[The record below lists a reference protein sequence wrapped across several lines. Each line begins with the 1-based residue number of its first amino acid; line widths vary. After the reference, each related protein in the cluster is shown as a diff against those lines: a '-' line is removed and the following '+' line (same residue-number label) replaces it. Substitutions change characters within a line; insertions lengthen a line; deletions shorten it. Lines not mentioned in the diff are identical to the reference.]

1 MKLFDEIP
9 TQRPLTPL
17 LDTLDAPA
25 GLRRMTLAQL
35 RQVADE
41 LRAYLLYSVGVS
53 GGHFGAGLG
62 VVELTVA
69 LHRALQ
75 TPHDRLVWDVG
86 HQAYPHKILTGRRD
100 ALTGIR
106 QYGGLAAFPRREESP
121 YDTFGVGHSSTSIS
135 AALGMALSARAKGE
149 KRRACAVIGDGALT
163 AGMAFEALAHA
174 GHVKANLLVVLND
187 NEMSISENVGGMA
200 SYLTRI
206 LTSKPYAAVRENGKR
221 VLSHLPGALEL
232 ARRTEEHVK
241 GMISPATLF
250 EEMGFHYIGPID
262 GHDLAAL
269 NQALEALRDQEGPQF
284 LHVRTRKGRG
294 FRPAEADPIG
304 FHAITKLE
312 RKPPAPPRV
321 DAERPPAAAASTSK
335 PDDASRPQPR
345 SEDILRPK
353 PRSEEM
359 LRPKPRK
366 YCNVFGDWLCDM
378 AAADTRLIGITPA
391 MREGSDLIRFSQTY
405 PERYYDVA
413 IAEQHAVTLA
423 AGMACEAMKPVVAI
437 YSTFLQRG
445 YDQLVHD
452 VAVQH
457 LDVTFA
463 IDRAGLVGED
473 GPTHHG
479 ALDLSYLRCVPGLVI
494 LAPADEAECRAMLTT
509 AYHHPGPAAV
519 RYPRGT
525 GPGSELPQDLEA
537 QVPIGR
543 AQTRREG
550 ERVALL
556 AFGSLN
562 TPAAE
567 VAERLGATHLNMR
580 SVKPLDRD
588 AIVAAA
594 QTHELLVTLEEN
606 VVAGGAGSGVNELLA
621 AEGLMPAVL
630 NLGIPD
636 AFVEHGKP
644 AELLRD
650 CGLDAAG
657 IEAAI
662 RARLNLNDN

>member
-9 TQRPLTPL
+9 AERPATPL
-17 LDTLDAPA
+17 LDALDTPA
-25 GLRRMTLAQL
+25 ALRALPSAQL
-35 RQVADE
+35 QQLADE
-41 LRAYLLYSVGVS
+41 LRAYLLYSVGCS

-69 LHRALQ
+69 LHQALE

-86 HQAYPHKILTGRRD
+86 HQAYPHKILTGRRE
-100 ALTGIR
+100 AMPRIR
-106 QYGGLAAFPRREESP
+106 QYGGLAAFPSRAESE

-135 AALGMALSARAKGE
+135 AALGMALAARAKGE
-149 KRRACAVIGDGALT
+149 QRRTCAVIGDGALT

-174 GHVKANLLVVLND
+174 GHVDANLLVVLND
-187 NEMSISENVGGMA
+187 NEMSISENVGGIA
-200 SYLTRI
+200 SYLARI
-206 LTSKPYAAVRENGKR
+206 LASKPYTAMRENSKK

-232 ARRTEEHVK
+232 ARRTEEHMK

-250 EEMGFHYIGPID
+250 EEMGFNYIGPID
-262 GHDLAAL
+262 GHDLPL
-269 NQALEALRDQEGPQF
+269 LVQTLRNMRDLDGPQF
-284 LHVRTRKGRG
+284 LHVKTRKGRG

-304 FHAITKLE
+304 YHAITKLE
-312 RKPPAPPRV
+312 KSEPEKNDEAPAPVAPK
-321 DAERPPAAAASTSK
+321 SK
-335 PDDASRPQPR
+335 KQP
-345 SEDILRPK
+345 K
-353 PRSEEM
+353 F
-359 LRPKPRK
+359 
-366 YCNVFGDWLCDM
+366 CNVFGDWICDM
-378 AAADTRLIGITPA
+378 AAADSRLIGITPA
-391 MREGSDLIRFSQTY
+391 MREGSDLIRFSREY
-405 PERYYDVA
+405 PQRYFDVA

-423 AGMACEAMKPVVAI
+423 AGMACEGVKPVVAI

-445 YDQLVHD
+445 YDQLIHD

-479 ALDLSYLRCVPGLVI
+479 SMDLSFLRCVPGMVV
-494 LAPADEAECRAMLTT
+494 LAPADEAECRAMLSA

-525 GPGSELPQDLEA
+525 GPGVAIPAHLEPL
-537 QVPIGR
+537 PIGR
-543 AQTRREG
+543 AETRRESG
-550 ERVALL
+550 AAPGARVALL

-562 TPAAE
+562 PAAAE
-567 VAERLGATHLNMR
+567 VAERLDAGHLNMR

-588 AIVAAA
+588 AVLAAA
-594 QTHELLVTLEEN
+594 AGHDLLVTLEEN
-606 VVAGGAGSGVNELLA
+606 VVAGGAGSAVAELLA
-621 AEGLMPAVL
+621 AEGIQAPLL
-630 NLGIPD
+630 QLGLPD

-644 AELLRD
+644 AELLAD

-662 RARLNLNDN
+662 RARLG